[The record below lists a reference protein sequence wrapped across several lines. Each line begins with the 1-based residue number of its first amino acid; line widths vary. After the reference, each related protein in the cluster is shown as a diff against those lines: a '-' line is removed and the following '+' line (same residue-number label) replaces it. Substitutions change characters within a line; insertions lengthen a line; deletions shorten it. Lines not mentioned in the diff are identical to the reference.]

1 MYSHHSAPKSDS
13 PRNLRV
19 LSFSAL
25 DFSSAPSSS
34 SLHQSRI
41 TRHQP
46 LSLFLSYFSKLF
58 GTHQKRN
65 PFVFKQ
71 IRTLSQ
77 KHPGWGYPHLSSW
90 NKMKPQTSNSAVLST
105 RCTHRTSGGRQCRL
119 SASDAC
125 SGLRPQRRAE
135 QKQVE
140 AADQYLHLI
149 RNFQWKIP
157 TGSGPWTS
165 ASSYPYSL
173 SPFVSIPSALFPRL
187 LHTTPSASLFFSS
200 TYKFFAVTTEVA
212 SNGTPSKGSM

>member
-1 MYSHHSAPKSDS
+1 MNPRLHHFPDHSAMYSHHSAPKSDS

-77 KHPGWGYPHLSSW
+77 KHPGWGIPSLIE
-90 NKMKPQTSNSAVLST
+90 NQNDA
-105 RCTHRTSGGRQCRL
+105 RCHQDEPDRRL
-119 SASDAC
+119 AT
-125 SGLRPQRRAE
+125 P
-135 QKQVE
+135 
-140 AADQYLHLI
+140 
-149 RNFQWKIP
+149 
-157 TGSGPWTS
+157 
-165 ASSYPYSL
+165 SL
-173 SPFVSIPSALFPRL
+173 SPATALPRPCRGHQSLVTPPSCRPLFRML
-187 LHTTPSASLFFSS
+187 RFG
-200 TYKFFAVTTEVA
+200 VR
-212 SNGTPSKGSM
+212 